1 MAPNFFFGGG
11 GAKKKFIEGGSKKKL
26 FLGGPQKT
34 HKTIIRKKKNPS
46 FERHSISKHVGI
58 DAVSSLPFL
67 HFSLSFQHSYNLFAI
82 VIKKNLITL
91 AFTLKKT
98 KKYHVL
104 CVKNSSGTSQDWTG
118 QDWDF
123 TGVSSS
129 EAPPYLLLWHFN
141 ENQNQNRQLFLR
153 LLKTL
158 KTKHAIVYKNR
169 FLLFPW

>member
-1 MAPNFFFGGG
+1 MNLKTCGNRCNFF
-11 GAKKKFIEGGSKKKL
+11 S
-26 FLGGPQKT
+26 
-34 HKTIIRKKKNPS
+34 
-46 FERHSISKHVGI
+46 
-58 DAVSSLPFL
+58 PFFAL
-67 HFSLSFQHSYNLFAI
+67 FSLFSALLELVRLCN
-82 VIKKNLITL
+82 KKNLITL
-91 AFTLKKT
+91 AFTFKKT

-169 FLLFPW
+169 FLLFPWLIS